1 MEKYKPGETVPM
13 TCNYKAYD
21 KDGHDGG
28 KLYLE
33 KGTRFPATQ
42 NEGSYYVMDMNNQNR

>member
-21 KDGHDGG
+21 GHDGG
-28 KLYLE
+28 KVHLE
-33 KGTRFPATQ
+33 KGARFPATQ
-42 NEGSYYVMDMNNQNR
+42 SAGSYYVMDMNSQDR